1 MAMAMA
7 TDSGMATE
15 AGMASTVA
23 YLVADT
29 TARGRLRL
37 SPRLMLTLVMVP
49 MVPMVL
55 VMDVLMAMASATPT
69 PTAFTTARGRLRLS
83 PRLMLTLVMVP
94 MVPMVLA
101 MDVLMAMASA
111 TPTPTTMEST
121 ARGRLMLRPSPT
133 TDLDT
138 AATDMPVPIMATA
151 AMAVDTTGDKSSDH
165 TSP

>member
-1 MAMAMA
+1 
-7 TDSGMATE
+7 
-15 AGMASTVA
+15 
-23 YLVADT
+23 
-29 TARGRLRL
+29 
-37 SPRLMLTLVMVP
+37 
-49 MVPMVL
+49 
-55 VMDVLMAMASATPT
+55 MASATPT
-69 PTAFTTARGRLRLS
+69 PTAFTTARGRLS

-111 TPTPTTMEST
+111 TPTPIAYTTARGRLRLSPRLRLMLILAMVPMAMLVLDIMPMLDTPTPTTMEST

-138 AATDMPVPIMATA
+138 AATDMPVPTMATA

-165 TSP
+165 SSP

>member
-1 MAMAMA
+1 MA
-7 TDSGMATE
+7 TDSGIATE
-15 AGMASTVA
+15 AI
-23 YLVADT
+23 LVSD
-29 TARGRLRL
+29 
-37 SPRLMLTLVMVP
+37 
-49 MVPMVL
+49 
-55 VMDVLMAMASATPT
+55 
-69 PTAFTTARGRLRLS
+69 TTARGRLRLS

-111 TPTPTTMEST
+111 TPTPIAFTTARGRLRLSPRLRLMLILAMVPMAMLVLAMDIMLMAMLDTPTPTTMEST

-138 AATDMPVPIMATA
+138 AATDMPVPTMATA

-165 TSP
+165 TFP

>member
-15 AGMASTVA
+15 SGIGTEAI
-23 YLVADT
+23 LVSDT

-37 SPRLMLTLVMVP
+37 
-49 MVPMVL
+49 
-55 VMDVLMAMASATPT
+55 
-69 PTAFTTARGRLRLS
+69 RLRLS
-83 PRLMLTLVMVP
+83 PRLRLMLILAMVP
-94 MVPMVLA
+94 MAMLVL
-101 MDVLMAMASA
+101 DIMAMLVLDIMAMLD

-138 AATDMPVPIMATA
+138 AATDMPVPTMATA

-165 TSP
+165 TFP

>member
-1 MAMAMA
+1 M
-7 TDSGMATE
+7 GE
-15 AGMASTVA
+15 AGMATTVA

-29 TARGRLRL
+29 TA
-37 SPRLMLTLVMVP
+37 
-49 MVPMVL
+49 
-55 VMDVLMAMASATPT
+55 
-69 PTAFTTARGRLRLS
+69 RLRLS

-111 TPTPTTMEST
+111 TPTPTAFTTARGRLRLSPRLRLMLILAMVPMAMLVLDIMPMLDTPTPTTMEST
-121 ARGRLMLRPSPT
+121 ARGRLMRRPSPT

-138 AATDMPVPIMATA
+138 AATDMPVPTMATA

-165 TSP
+165 SSP